1 MHALLRTADALL
13 NDDAGFIVSAELALI
28 ATVAVLGLV
37 VGLSEVA
44 YNVNQELEDVGA
56 AVSSLDQ
63 SFFASCTQGHQGGK
77 HGSKFYDGEDYCGGE
92 WDVE

>member
-1 MHALLRTADALL
+1 MYAATLCKTLL

-44 YNVNQELEDVGA
+44 YNVNQELEDVGSA
-56 AVSSLDQ
+56 ASGLDQ
-63 SFFASCTQGHQGGK
+63 SFFANCVHGHQGGK
-77 HGSKFYDGEDYCGGE
+77 QGSSFYDGQDYCGGQ
-92 WDVE
+92 WDVN

>member
-1 MHALLRTADALL
+1 MFAATLCKSLL
-13 NDDAGFIVSAELALI
+13 NDDAGFIVSAELALV

-56 AVSSLDQ
+56 AASSLDQ

-77 HGSKFYDGEDYCGGE
+77 GGSKFYDGEDYCGGE